1 MPQPGMKL
9 DLGGIA
15 KEFAVHEAAKAAS
28 AQGLLAGIIDAGGDI
43 CTIGAKSDQEAW
55 RIGIQHPRQ
64 QNALLA
70 SVSLRNW
77 DTVETSGGES
87 SSDDSMGKG
96 RIAISIK
103 DHKIVS
109 INYVGV
115 DSEGKLKGADYGK
128 TNGKIESPA
137 FYQKAQTAVKANT
150 AYAEQLLQV
159 QELDKVDA
167 ISGATISYQQ
177 FIEAAKM
184 ALLEAK
190 K

>member
-1 MPQPGMKL
+1 MKL
-9 DLGGIA
+9 SKKYTLLMLAGTL
-15 KEFAVHEAAKAAS
+15 S
-28 AQGLLAGIIDAGGDI
+28 AQFLAGCGQQPATDVAVKDTASSKKAPCCDLSDAKDGSY
-43 CTIGAKSDQEAW
+43 T
-55 RIGIQHPRQ
+55 
-64 QNALLA
+64 
-70 SVSLRNW
+70 
-77 DTVETSGGES
+77 GES

-109 INYVGV
+109 VNYVGV

-128 TNGKIESPA
+128 TNGKVENPA

-159 QELDKVDA
+159 QELAKVDA